1 MRRFRG
7 AAPLKVRFGQDSR
20 MRARYHAAFSVGSG
34 LAAWMLSRSCGL
46 TLGIVIGG
54 IVIDLD
60 HLVDYVAHYGWR
72 LDVRRF
78 FRASYFGEYKR
89 AFLPLHAWELW
100 LLAACAAL
108 ILPQEWLTGFT
119 LGWGLHLL
127 LDQVVN
133 CPHPGAYSLLYR
145 WRCNFR
151 YELLFPLQARM
162 HYSVSDSVSD
172 AESESPPAGEKPASS
187 NATRIR

>member
-1 MRRFRG
+1 
-7 AAPLKVRFGQDSR
+7 

-108 ILPQEWLTGFT
+108 ILPPGMADRFYLGMGFAPPV
-119 LGWGLHLL
+119 G
-127 LDQVVN
+127 
-133 CPHPGAYSLLYR
+133 PGRELSAPRGVFTALSL
-145 WRCNFR
+145 
-151 YELLFPLQARM
+151 EMQFPL
-162 HYSVSDSVSD
+162 
-172 AESESPPAGEKPASS
+172 
-187 NATRIR
+187 